1 MKSILIRLLVRLRRG
16 AIRVA
21 DRVAGAWDRL
31 DQRIREALVHLF
43 AQPVDMHVDDVA
55 ARLEI
60 IVPGGLQQHRA
71 RDDLA
76 GVADQ
81 LFQQEEFATLKV
93 DQPSRSRHSPAD
105 RVELKVAYPQDRAAT
120 GAVGPAAKRP
130 EAR

>member
-1 MKSILIRLLVRLRRG
+1 MKSNLTCRGGRLHRGAVRLP
-16 AIRVA
+16 
-21 DRVAGAWDRL
+21 DRVAGTWDRL
-31 DQRIREALVHLF
+31 DQRIREALIHFF

-105 RVELKVAYPQDRAAT
+105 RVELKVAYPQDREAT
-120 GAVGPAAKRP
+120 G
-130 EAR
+130 

>member
-1 MKSILIRLLVRLRRG
+1 
-16 AIRVA
+16 
-21 DRVAGAWDRL
+21 
-31 DQRIREALVHLF
+31 
-43 AQPVDMHVDDVA
+43 MHVDDVA

-120 GAVGPAAKRP
+120 GAVGPAAKRL
-130 EAR
+130 EARQKLREHVGLGEVIVAPSPHCTPA